1 MDVIKKIGEETTTVI
16 KRMKII
22 QRNDF
27 QNFTLDT
34 VLLADFTKINRKTK
48 KVLDIGTGCGII
60 PILLAEKSKAEI
72 VGIELQKE
80 MADIAE
86 RNVQNY
92 EERINIINDDIKNYQ
107 KIFKKDEFDCIVT
120 NPPYFE
126 FKGDI
131 NQINNSPKMSI
142 ARHNI
147 NLTLKEIIQI
157 SSRLLK
163 NSGYFSMVFRSER
176 LIEILELLTKYNLEP
191 KRLKNCYTKRNE
203 NAKICLIEAIKNSN
217 KGLNIEPPIFV
228 YEENGEKSE
237 YIKKLYEK
245 K

>member
-131 NQINNSPKMSI
+131 NQINNSPQMSL

-147 NLTLKEIIQI
+147 DLTLEQIIKI
-157 SSRLLK
+157 SAWLLK
-163 NSGYFSMVFRSER
+163 NSGHFSIVFRSER
-176 LIEILELLTKYNLEP
+176 IVEVLKLLTENKLEP
-191 KRLKNCYTKRNE
+191 KRMRNCYTKRNQH
-203 NAKICLIEAIKNSN
+203 AKICLIEAIKDAD
-217 KGLNIEPPIFV
+217 KGLKIEMPIYV
-228 YEENGEKSE
+228 YEENGEKTE
-237 YIKKLYEK
+237 YIKKLYE
-245 K
+245 

>member
-131 NQINNSPKMSI
+131 NQINNSPQMSL

-147 NLTLKEIIQI
+147 DLTLEQIIKI
-157 SSRLLK
+157 SAWLLK
-163 NSGYFSMVFRSER
+163 NSGHFSIVFRSER
-176 LIEILELLTKYNLEP
+176 LVEMLKLLTENKLEP
-191 KRLKNCYTKRNE
+191 KRMRNCYTKRNQD
-203 NAKICLIEAIKNSN
+203 AKICMLEAVKDAD
-217 KGLNIEPPIFV
+217 KGLKIEMPIYV
-228 YEENGEKSE
+228 YK
-237 YIKKLYEK
+237 
-245 K
+245 

>member
-107 KIFKKDEFDCIVT
+107 KIFKKDEFDCIL
-120 NPPYFE
+120 N
-126 FKGDI
+126 
-131 NQINNSPKMSI
+131 
-142 ARHNI
+142 
-147 NLTLKEIIQI
+147 LKEI
-157 SSRLLK
+157 
-163 NSGYFSMVFRSER
+163 
-176 LIEILELLTKYNLEP
+176 
-191 KRLKNCYTKRNE
+191 
-203 NAKICLIEAIKNSN
+203 
-217 KGLNIEPPIFV
+217 
-228 YEENGEKSE
+228 
-237 YIKKLYEK
+237 
-245 K
+245 

>member
-1 MDVIKKIGEETTTVI
+1 MDVIKKIREETTTVI

-48 KVLDIGTGCGII
+48 KILDIGTGCGII

-131 NQINNSPKMSI
+131 NQINNSPQMSL

-147 NLTLKEIIQI
+147 DLTLEQIIKI
-157 SSRLLK
+157 SAWLLR
-163 NSGYFSMVFRSER
+163 NSGHFSIVFRSER
-176 LIEILELLTKYNLEP
+176 LVEVLKLLTENKLEP
-191 KRLKNCYTKRNE
+191 KRMRNCYTKRNQH
-203 NAKICLIEAIKNSN
+203 AKICLIEAIKDAD
-217 KGLNIEPPIFV
+217 KGLKIEMPIYV
-228 YEENGEKSE
+228 YEENGEKTE
-237 YIKKLYEK
+237 YIKKLYE
-245 K
+245 

>member
-131 NQINNSPKMSI
+131 NQINNSPQMSL

-147 NLTLKEIIQI
+147 DLTLEQIIKI
-157 SSRLLK
+157 SAWLLK
-163 NSGYFSMVFRSER
+163 NSGHFSIVFRSER
-176 LIEILELLTKYNLEP
+176 LVEMLKLLTENKLEP
-191 KRLKNCYTKRNE
+191 KRMRNCYTKRNQD
-203 NAKICLIEAIKNSN
+203 AKICLIEAIKDAD
-217 KGLNIEPPIFV
+217 KGLKIEMPIYV
-228 YEENGEKSE
+228 YEENGEKTE
-237 YIKKLYEK
+237 YIKKLYE
-245 K
+245 

>member
-48 KVLDIGTGCGII
+48 KILDIGTGCGII

-131 NQINNSPKMSI
+131 NQINNSPQMSL

-147 NLTLKEIIQI
+147 DLTLEQIIKI
-157 SSRLLK
+157 SAWLLK
-163 NSGYFSMVFRSER
+163 NSGHFSIVFRSER
-176 LIEILELLTKYNLEP
+176 LVEVLKLLTENKLEP
-191 KRLKNCYTKRNE
+191 KRMRNCYTKRNQH
-203 NAKICLIEAIKNSN
+203 AKICLIEAIKDAD
-217 KGLNIEPPIFV
+217 KGLKIEMPIYV
-228 YEENGEKSE
+228 YEENGEKTE
-237 YIKKLYEK
+237 YIKKLYE
-245 K
+245 

>member
-48 KVLDIGTGCGII
+48 KILDIGTGCGII

-131 NQINNSPKMSI
+131 NQINNSPQMSL

-147 NLTLKEIIQI
+147 DLTLEQIIKI
-157 SSRLLK
+157 SAWLLK
-163 NSGYFSMVFRSER
+163 NSGHFSIVFRSER
-176 LIEILELLTKYNLEP
+176 LVEVLKLLTENKLEP
-191 KRLKNCYTKRNE
+191 KRMRNCYTKRNQD
-203 NAKICLIEAIKNSN
+203 AKICMLEAVKDAD
-217 KGLNIEPPIFV
+217 KGLKIEMPIYV
-228 YEENGEKSE
+228 YKENGEKTE
-237 YIKKLYEK
+237 YIKKLYE
-245 K
+245 

>member
-131 NQINNSPKMSI
+131 NQINNSPQMSL

-147 NLTLKEIIQI
+147 DLTLEQIIKI
-157 SSRLLK
+157 SAWLLK
-163 NSGYFSMVFRSER
+163 NSGHFSIVFRSER
-176 LIEILELLTKYNLEP
+176 LVEMLKLLTENKLEP
-191 KRLKNCYTKRNE
+191 KRMRNCYTKRNQD
-203 NAKICLIEAIKNSN
+203 AKICMLEAVKDAD
-217 KGLNIEPPIFV
+217 KGLKIEMPIYV
-228 YEENGEKSE
+228 YKENGEKTE
-237 YIKKLYEK
+237 YIKKLYE
-245 K
+245 